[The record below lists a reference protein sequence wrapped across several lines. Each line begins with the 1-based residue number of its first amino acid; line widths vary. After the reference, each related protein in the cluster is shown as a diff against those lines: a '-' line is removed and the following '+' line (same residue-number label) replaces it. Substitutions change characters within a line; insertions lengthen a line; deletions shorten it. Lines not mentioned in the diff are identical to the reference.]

1 MLSNLWSFTLCLIC
15 VSDVTGTRS
24 PLNFPFLSFNFVSE
38 VSRLVFLDLLEQIYH
53 CQFLALKKDKEYPL
67 FLFKAMK
74 DLARDSHN
82 YGVTINRYF
91 LSLIHI

>member
-1 MLSNLWSFTLCLIC
+1 
-15 VSDVTGTRS
+15 
-24 PLNFPFLSFNFVSE
+24 

-91 LSLIHI
+91 